1 MKKKVWPL
9 FLLGAIIVLLS
20 FVSVFALTTE
30 LKISLN
36 GKKEI
41 ICEYGESYQEQ
52 GAVAI
57 FANSIFGDIQAP
69 LRIEAVRSA
78 KIEELG
84 EYKITYKTYFLW
96 LTAKKDRTVKVV
108 DTQAPV
114 IELVTSPDSYTLPKH
129 EYQEEGFR
137 ATDNHDG
144 DVTQKVERKVTETE
158 IIYTVTDSSGNK
170 AEVRRAI
177 NYNDPVPPVITLNG
191 EIEYKTTAGKE
202 YVEQGYTATDNLDG
216 DITAQVTVEGEIDIY
231 TPGTYSLVYTVTDS
245 YQNVAKAERTIIVE
259 AVRQPDVVNPGN
271 KIIYLTFDD
280 GPHKYTNELLDIL
293 AKYNVKAS
301 FFVVYNSWSYI
312 KICKRIVDEGHAI
325 GVHSTTH
332 KYKEIY
338 ASEEAFL
345 ADFYEMENTIYNL
358 TGTKPTI
365 FRFPGGSSNTIS
377 RFNEGIMTRLATL
390 MTNMGYQYFDWNVE
404 SGDAGLTTDPDE
416 VFRRV
421 VSGVQEFNV
430 SVVLQHDVKGYSV
443 EAVEKIIIWG
453 LNNGYTFLPLE
464 PTSPVCHHLILN

>member
-1 MKKKVWPL
+1 M
-9 FLLGAIIVLLS
+9 
-20 FVSVFALTTE
+20 
-30 LKISLN
+30 
-36 GKKEI
+36 
-41 ICEYGESYQEQ
+41 
-52 GAVAI
+52 
-57 FANSIFGDIQAP
+57 
-69 LRIEAVRSA
+69 
-78 KIEELG
+78 
-84 EYKITYKTYFLW
+84 
-96 LTAKKDRTVKVV
+96 
-108 DTQAPV
+108 
-114 IELVTSPDSYTLPKH
+114 
-129 EYQEEGFR
+129 
-137 ATDNHDG
+137 
-144 DVTQKVERKVTETE
+144 
-158 IIYTVTDSSGNK
+158 
-170 AEVRRAI
+170 
-177 NYNDPVPPVITLNG
+177 
-191 EIEYKTTAGKE
+191 
-202 YVEQGYTATDNLDG
+202 
-216 DITAQVTVEGEIDIY
+216 
-231 TPGTYSLVYTVTDS
+231 
-245 YQNVAKAERTIIVE
+245 
-259 AVRQPDVVNPGN
+259 
-271 KIIYLTFDD
+271 
-280 GPHKYTNELLDIL
+280 
-293 AKYNVKAS
+293 
-301 FFVVYNSWSYI
+301 VYNSWSYI

-464 PTSPVCHHLILN
+464 PTSPVCRHLILN